1 MKCIQLSILLILAT
15 IITNNILYNYLLNIL
30 YTILYTVSQQLAS
43 TSAVP
48 GHTTHFN
55 FYTINEPLS
64 SRVKTTTTSTSSTTT
79 AIAPTLRFVDVP
91 GMGYSE
97 STTKDDGSSDRVHS
111 RNTDSSSNVY
121 GGKYNGKY
129 SHIDK
134 KDTPHNSTSTTFPT
148 TTSTT
153 TTTTSSK
160 KDHSRSWRGLLHRY
174 FTVRDSLSLVFH
186 LIDARQG
193 VTTVDDEVSYCGT
206 LWGCILYLLCISVL
220 LIYIFVL
227 ALLKCCYC
235 SVLVVAVDVSVVA
248 YTA

>member
-1 MKCIQLSILLILAT
+1 MYTNIYT
-15 IITNNILYNYLLNIL
+15 FYFTNNILYNYLLNIL

-64 SRVKTTTTSTSSTTT
+64 SRVKTTPTTTTTSSSTTI
-79 AIAPTLRFVDVP
+79 AIKDSCKVPTLRFVDVP

-97 STTKDDGSSDRVHS
+97 STTKDDSSSDIVHS
-111 RNTDSSSNVY
+111 RNKDSSSNVY

-129 SHIDK
+129 SNIDK
-134 KDTPHNSTSTTFPT
+134 KYTPHSGNCISYNSTSTTSPT
-148 TTSTT
+148 STSTT
-153 TTTTSSK
+153 TSSSIK
-160 KDHSRSWRGLLHRY
+160 RDYSRSWRGLLHRY

-193 VTTVDDEVSYCGT
+193 VTAVDDEVSYCDT
-206 LWGCILYLLCISVL
+206 LWGC
-220 LIYIFVL
+220 
-227 ALLKCCYC
+227 
-235 SVLVVAVDVSVVA
+235 
-248 YTA
+248 